1 MIDTRKESGKFLT
14 LDINL
19 CSGLCFVCKIID
31 ITFPKGSIIQLLR
44 GKYCFGIL
52 EYK

>member
-19 CSGLCFVCKIID
+19 CSELFFFCKIID

-44 GKYCFGIL
+44 GKYYSGTL
-52 EYK
+52 VYK